1 MGFSP
6 QFSHH
11 HPVSQLQLPISSS
24 YFSMVNVLIHTDT
37 RYPVNRKAIRRAVV
51 DTFKRYKIEE
61 ITAEVSI
68 AVIGRRKMN
77 DLTKT
82 YRKDETEHE
91 VLIFALEEVIQNQD
105 GLPTGSQGFINVP
118 DNVLRLGDVILCW
131 PKVLEAAAS
140 DNIMVDEE
148 IYRLTVHGVEHLL
161 GEHHE

>member
-1 MGFSP
+1 
-6 QFSHH
+6 
-11 HPVSQLQLPISSS
+11 VIDI
-24 YFSMVNVLIHTDT
+24 LIHTDT

-91 VLIFALEEVIQNQD
+91 VLIFALEE
-105 GLPTGSQGFINVP
+105 
-118 DNVLRLGDVILCW
+118 ILFES
-131 PKVLEAAAS
+131 V
-140 DNIMVDEE
+140 
-148 IYRLTVHGVEHLL
+148 
-161 GEHHE
+161 

>member
-11 HPVSQLQLPISSS
+11 HPVSQLQLPTSSF

-51 DTFKRYKIEE
+51 DTFKRYKIDK
-61 ITAEVSI
+61 ISAEVSI
-68 AVIGRRKMN
+68 AVVGRRKMS
-77 DLTKT
+77 DLTKS
-82 YRKDETEHE
+82 YRNDELDHE
-91 VLIFALEEVIQNQD
+91 VLAFALEEVMQNQE
-105 GLPTGSQGFINVP
+105 GLPRDSQGFINVP
-118 DNVLRLGDVILCW
+118 DEILRLGDVILCW
-131 PKVLEAAAS
+131 PKVLEKAAS

-161 GEHHE
+161 GEHHD